1 MPALD
6 LPRPVAFVLGGGGSL
21 GAAHVGMLQA
31 LEEVDVAADMVI
43 GTSVGSLNGAV
54 LAENPRAGA
63 HRLTH
68 AWEQISR
75 DDVFPGG
82 LLAQLHTLERSRT
95 YLFDNAALR
104 ATAKRLLRTAA
115 IDDLTVPYAA
125 VATDLDRG
133 EVVLLR
139 EGALVDAVLASA
151 AIPGVFPLVGI
162 GGRRLCD
169 GGVVANVPILQA
181 FDLKPAS
188 IVVLDCI
195 GLVPSTMDSLP
206 DILLH
211 AFSISCHYQPM
222 LDAPLAAR
230 RVPVVYLPTPTI
242 TGSLLDFDLTAQ
254 LMENAYESSR
264 AFLGA
269 LAVDPVAPR
278 LYHPDMPEE
287 PSDLAAAE
295 QAARGDRWHWPWRRH
310 DAKAGDLSAG

>member
-1 MPALD
+1 M
-6 LPRPVAFVLGGGGSL
+6 
-21 GAAHVGMLQA
+21 
-31 LEEVDVAADMVI
+31 
-43 GTSVGSLNGAV
+43 
-54 LAENPRAGA
+54 
-63 HRLTH
+63 
-68 AWEQISR
+68 
-75 DDVFPGG
+75 
-82 LLAQLHTLERSRT
+82 
-95 YLFDNAALR
+95 
-104 ATAKRLLRTAA
+104 
-115 IDDLTVPYAA
+115 
-125 VATDLDRG
+125 ATDLDRG

-151 AIPGVFPLVGI
+151 AIPGVFPPVGI
-162 GGRRLCD
+162 CGRRLCD

-206 DILLH
+206 DILLR

-310 DAKAGDLSAG
+310 DAKAGDLSAGWWAPARPYRSRDDAEPSRRRRARCHSS